1 MSDTSLAVSRPVPDD
16 HDESWG
22 RPVTPA
28 AGVWRPLGI
37 GDVRITGGFWAD
49 RQRLNGT
56 AIIRHCES
64 WVEAMG
70 WAGNF
75 DAAVEGRLPRD
86 RRGREFSDSDVY
98 KLIEAMA
105 WEIGR
110 TGDQDMDR
118 RLRALVDRI
127 APVQEPDGYLNT
139 MFGRPG
145 QAPHYSDLRW
155 GHELYCFGH
164 LIQAAIAR
172 GRTHGDDLLIEVAV
186 RAADHVCEAFGP
198 DGIASVDGHPEIE
211 LALAELARYTG
222 DRRYLEQARLFVER
236 RGHGVLGD
244 IELGAAYYQDDVPVR
259 DADVLRGHAV
269 RALYLAAGA
278 ADVAVDTGDDE
289 LLAAVTRQ
297 TLHTLARRTYLTG
310 GMGAHHEGESFGQDF
325 ELPADRAY
333 SETCAG
339 VAAVML
345 GHRLLLAT
353 GDPTYADAVERTLFN
368 VVATSP
374 ADDGQAFFYTNTL
387 HQRIP
392 GAVPD
397 PGVASPRASS
407 DLRAPWFNV
416 SCCPTNVA
424 RTFATLGAYVASVD
438 DEGLQLHQ
446 YAPAEISTTLP
457 DGSALSVRVET
468 GYPAHGAVRLV
479 VVEAPARPW
488 ALTLRVPS
496 WASGATVRTAD
507 GVQRAEPGYLS
518 LRRAFCPGEV
528 VELELPVTPRWTR
541 PHPRIDAVRGAVA
554 VERGPLVMCLESVD
568 LGAPVED
575 VRVDPSRPPCD
586 SDGAAR
592 VLAGTVP
599 VGEPAWP
606 YGPTTAS
613 QAPALREVTLVPY
626 HSWGNRGPATMRVWL
641 PVVED

>member
-1 MSDTSLAVSRPVPDD
+1 MSDTPLALPRPVPDD
-16 HDESWG
+16 RDESWG
-22 RPVTPA
+22 RPVAPA

-37 GDVRITGGFWAD
+37 GDVRITSGFWAD

-56 AIIRHCES
+56 AIIRHCER

-70 WAGNF
+70 WTGNF

-105 WEIGR
+105 WEVGR
-110 TGDQDMDR
+110 TGDREMDR

-145 QAPHYSDLRW
+145 QAPRYSDLQW

-164 LIQAAIAR
+164 LIQAAVAR
-172 GRTHGDDLLIEVAV
+172 GRTGGDDLLVEVAI

-211 LALAELARYTG
+211 LALAELTRYTG

-259 DADVLRGHAV
+259 EAAVLRGHAV

-278 ADVAVDTGDDE
+278 ADVAVDTGDAD
-289 LLAAVTRQ
+289 LLRAVTRQ

-310 GMGAHHEGESFGQDF
+310 GMGAHHEGESFGLDF
-325 ELPADRAY
+325 ELPPDRAY

-339 VAAVML
+339 VGSVLL

-353 GDPTYADAVERTLFN
+353 GDVTYADAVERTLFN

-374 ADDGQAFFYTNTL
+374 AADGQAFFYTNTL
-387 HQRIP
+387 HQRVP

-397 PGVASPRASS
+397 PELASPRASS

-424 RTFATLGAYVASVD
+424 RTFATLGAYVATVD
-438 DEGLQLHQ
+438 DDGLQLHQ
-446 YAPAEISTTLP
+446 YAASEISTRLP
-457 DGSALSVRVET
+457 DGTPVGVRVET
-468 GYPAHGAVRLV
+468 NYPVDGTVRLV

-488 ALTLRVPS
+488 SLTLRVPS
-496 WASGATVRTAD
+496 WASGATVRTPDGDQCAD
-507 GVQRAEPGYLS
+507 PGYVT
-518 LRRAFCPGEV
+518 LRRAFRPGEV
-528 VELELPVTPRWTR
+528 VELALPVTPRWTR

-568 LGAPVED
+568 LGATVND
-575 VRVDPSRPPCD
+575 VRVDVSVPPRDCD
-586 SDGAAR
+586 G
-592 VLAGTVP
+592 VTHVVAGTLP
-599 VGEPAWP
+599 VAEPAWP
-606 YGPTTAS
+606 YGEPDAEST
-613 QAPALREVTLVPY
+613 PALREVALVPY

-641 PVVED
+641 PVAD

>member
-1 MSDTSLAVSRPVPDD
+1 
-16 HDESWG
+16 
-22 RPVTPA
+22 
-28 AGVWRPLGI
+28 
-37 GDVRITGGFWAD
+37 
-49 RQRLNGT
+49 
-56 AIIRHCES
+56 
-64 WVEAMG
+64 
-70 WAGNF
+70 
-75 DAAVEGRLPRD
+75 
-86 RRGREFSDSDVY
+86 
-98 KLIEAMA
+98 
-105 WEIGR
+105 
-110 TGDQDMDR
+110 MDR

-145 QAPHYSDLRW
+145 QAPRYRDLQW

-172 GRTHGDDLLIEVAV
+172 GRTHGDDLLVEVAV

-198 DGIASVDGHPEIE
+198 GGIASVDGHPEIE

-259 DADVLRGHAV
+259 EADVLRGHAV

-289 LLAAVTRQ
+289 LLGAVTRQ

-325 ELPADRAY
+325 ELPPDRAY

-387 HQRIP
+387 HQRVP

-397 PGVASPRASS
+397 PDVASPRASS

-424 RTFATLGAYVASVD
+424 RTFATLSAYVAWTTRASSCT
-438 DEGLQLHQ
+438 
-446 YAPAEISTTLP
+446 STRRRRSRRCCRTVRRWRCGWRRATRRTARS
-457 DGSALSVRVET
+457 GSWCSRRRRGRGRSRCASPPGR
-468 GYPAHGAVRLV
+468 R
-479 VVEAPARPW
+479 ARPCG
-488 ALTLRVPS
+488 R
-496 WASGATVRTAD
+496 RTACS
-507 GVQRAEPGYLS
+507 A
-518 LRRAFCPGEV
+518 
-528 VELELPVTPRWTR
+528 
-541 PHPRIDAVRGAVA
+541 
-554 VERGPLVMCLESVD
+554 
-568 LGAPVED
+568 
-575 VRVDPSRPPCD
+575 PSR
-586 SDGAAR
+586 
-592 VLAGTVP
+592 
-599 VGEPAWP
+599 
-606 YGPTTAS
+606 
-613 QAPALREVTLVPY
+613 
-626 HSWGNRGPATMRVWL
+626 AT
-641 PVVED
+641 